1 MSTRPVLL
9 ALLLLAP
16 FSAAGAAESPIEAAR
31 ALIARY
37 DQDPARIDR
46 ARDVLEGALQQ
57 ERQVDAMVL
66 LARVYFLYGD
76 VRAQGEAAKLD
87 AYDRGREIARRAIEL
102 APRNAHAHL
111 WYATNM
117 GRWGQT
123 KGVVRSLFL
132 LPTMREELD
141 TIFNLDPNLPG
152 AYALAGNV
160 LMEVPALFGGDR
172 AKAEER
178 FKKGLELDPRFTAIR
193 VDLARLYV
201 ATGRRADARRE
212 LERVLE
218 ERTPTSIAD
227 WTVKDVPRA
236 RKLLESLR
244 GA

>member
-1 MSTRPVLL
+1 MPTRLLALALVLL
-9 ALLLLAP
+9 AV
-16 FSAAGAAESPIEAAR
+16 FSALAAESPIEAAR

-37 DQDPARIDR
+37 DQDPSRIDR
-46 ARDVLEGALQQ
+46 ARDLLESAL
-57 ERQVDAMVL
+57 ERDRRVDTMVL
-66 LARVYFLYGD
+66 LSRVHFLYGD
-76 VRAQGEAAKLD
+76 VRAQGEAAKLA

-132 LPTMREELD
+132 LPTMREELA
-141 TIFNLDPNLPG
+141 TIFDLDPNLPG

-160 LMEVPALFGGDR
+160 LMEVPALLGGDR

-193 VDLARLYV
+193 VDLARLYI
-201 ATGRRADARRE
+201 ATGRRAEARRE

-218 ERTPTSIAD
+218 ERAPTSIAD
-227 WTVKDVPRA
+227 WTVKDAPRA

-244 GA
+244 GT